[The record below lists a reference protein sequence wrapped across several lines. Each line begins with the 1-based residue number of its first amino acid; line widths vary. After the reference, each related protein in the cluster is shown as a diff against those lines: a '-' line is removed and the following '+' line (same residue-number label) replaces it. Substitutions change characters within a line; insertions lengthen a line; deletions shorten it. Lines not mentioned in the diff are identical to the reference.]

1 MQQYDG
7 FFKKIW
13 SKEDNNWDQINRPS
27 NDGLYTAIK
36 ILTRLAWH
44 CARYIY
50 RYQHKF
56 RVFPKLYENNKPNPT
71 DAEKTRHDIN
81 KLPAG
86 LSTAKEFYTIIKLMR
101 KPNPQGTDW
110 RKIMHAHQS
119 MASIAI
125 LVTASGLGNA
135 KLQLFMEGLFDDV
148 NRKLGM
154 VVMGQLDAI
163 KKMTNEYN
171 IIATA
176 GIVKKFPLV

>member
-1 MQQYDG
+1 
-7 FFKKIW
+7 
-13 SKEDNNWDQINRPS
+13 
-27 NDGLYTAIK
+27 
-36 ILTRLAWH
+36 
-44 CARYIY
+44 
-50 RYQHKF
+50 
-56 RVFPKLYENNKPNPT
+56 
-71 DAEKTRHDIN
+71 
-81 KLPAG
+81 
-86 LSTAKEFYTIIKLMR
+86 MR